1 MKDKSRNFTIL
12 DIDLQQVRGQQMGKK
27 IIIDFI
33 KNHKIS
39 YVIGIGFMFLTAYI
53 QSLFPTVLGEAID
66 VLKNN
71 GFSFN
76 EVKLKVM
83 YMLFIAIGA
92 FLTTYAW
99 RNFIV
104 ANARSLEC
112 HLREKL
118 YDHLQIL
125 SQEFYNKRKTGDLIA
140 YAINDISAVRMTFGP
155 ATAMTINGIVICAI
169 SIYLMCITI
178 NWRLTLITLLPIPFI
193 VIFMMNIGKLVQ
205 KRFKIVQENFAAI
218 SDRVQENI
226 NGIRIIKA
234 YVQEEYES
242 KNFEKL
248 NIEMMDSNLKM
259 IRVSALLSPF
269 IEIAFSISFATN
281 LIVGGNMVLAGS
293 ISLGD
298 FIAFN
303 GYLTMIMK
311 PINSIGRV
319 ITIFQRGVASL
330 KRLNEVFD
338 VEPEIKDGK
347 PGIDKPLKGEIEFR
361 DLSFSYPNSKE
372 NSIEKIGLKIPQGST
387 VGILGK
393 TGSGKTTLVN
403 LLLKLYNVE
412 DKKLFID
419 GIDINEYSLK
429 ALREGV
435 GYVPQDNFLF
445 SASIKDNIKFFK
457 DTYKDIEVEEAAKIS
472 SIYESIVTFP
482 KGFDTILGERGVNLS
497 GGQKQRISIARAV
510 IKNPSILILD
520 DSLSAVDT
528 VTESRILK
536 NLKKFRKDKTT
547 LIIAHRIS
555 AIKDADFI
563 IVLKNGKI
571 YEQGH
576 HNELIKRGGI
586 YYETYME
593 QYKDSRS

>member
-293 ISLGD
+293 MSLGD

>member
-1 MKDKSRNFTIL
+1 
-12 DIDLQQVRGQQMGKK
+12 MGKK
-27 IIIDFI
+27 IIIDFL
-33 KNHKIS
+33 KNHKVS
-39 YVIGIGFMFLTAYI
+39 YIVGIGFMFLTAYI
-53 QSLFPTVLGEAID
+53 QSLFPAVLGHTID
-66 VLKNN
+66 VLKIS
-71 GFSFN
+71 GFNFRD
-76 EVKLKVM
+76 VKLNIM
-83 YMLFIAIGA
+83 YMLLIAIGA
-92 FLTTYAW
+92 FITTYAW

-104 ANARSLEC
+104 ANARNLEC

-118 YDHLQIL
+118 YDHLQRL
-125 SQEFYNKRKTGDLIA
+125 SPEFYSKRKTGDLIA

-155 ATAMTINGIVICAI
+155 ATAMTINGVVICGI

-178 NWRLTLITLLPIPFI
+178 NWKLTLITLLPIPFI
-193 VIFMMNIGKLVQ
+193 VIFMMKIGTLVQ

-226 NGIRIIKA
+226 NGIRVIKA
-234 YVQEEYES
+234 YVQEEEES

-248 NIEMMDSNLKM
+248 NEEMMDSNLKM
-259 IRVSALLSPF
+259 VKVSAVLSPF
-269 IEIAFSISFATN
+269 IEIAFSISFAMN
-281 LIVGGNMVLAGS
+281 LIIGGNMVLSGG

-338 VEPEIKDGK
+338 VDPEIKDGIK
-347 PGIDKPLKGEIEFR
+347 AIEDSPKGNIEFKE
-361 DLSFSYPNSKE
+361 LTFSYPDSQEKA
-372 NSIEKIGLKIPQGST
+372 IEEISLKIPKGST

-412 DKKLFID
+412 HGKIFFDD
-419 GIDINEYSLK
+419 VDINDYSLK
-429 ALREGV
+429 ALREAI

-445 SASIKDNIKFFK
+445 SASIRENIKFFK
-457 DTYKDIEVEEAAKIS
+457 DTYKDSEVEEAAKIS
-472 SIYESIVTFP
+472 SIYESIMNFP

-497 GGQKQRISIARAV
+497 GGQKQRISIARAI
-510 IKNPSILILD
+510 IKKPSILIFD

-536 NLKKFRKDKTT
+536 NLKKFRKNKTT
-547 LIIAHRIS
+547 LIIAHRVS

-563 IVLKNGKI
+563 VVLKNGKI
-571 YEQGH
+571 YEQGN
-576 HNELIKRGGI
+576 HNELIKMGGI

-593 QYKDSRS
+593 QYKDSKA

>member
-1 MKDKSRNFTIL
+1 
-12 DIDLQQVRGQQMGKK
+12 MGKK
-27 IIIDFI
+27 IIIDFL
-33 KNHKIS
+33 KNHKVS
-39 YVIGIGFMFLTAYI
+39 YIVGIGFMFLTAYI
-53 QSLFPTVLGEAID
+53 QSLFPAVLGNTID
-66 VLKNN
+66 VLKIS
-71 GFSFN
+71 GFNFRD
-76 EVKLKVM
+76 VKLNIM
-83 YMLFIAIGA
+83 YMLLIAIGA
-92 FLTTYAW
+92 FITTYAW

-104 ANARSLEC
+104 ANARNLEC

-118 YDHLQIL
+118 YDHLQRL
-125 SQEFYNKRKTGDLIA
+125 SPEFYSKRKTGDLIA

-155 ATAMTINGIVICAI
+155 ATAMTINGVVICGI

-178 NWRLTLITLLPIPFI
+178 NWKLTLITLLPIPFI
-193 VIFMMNIGKLVQ
+193 VIFMMKIGTLVQ

-226 NGIRIIKA
+226 NGIRVIKA
-234 YVQEEYES
+234 YVQEEEES

-248 NIEMMDSNLKM
+248 NEEMMDSNLKM
-259 IRVSALLSPF
+259 VKVSAVLSPF
-269 IEIAFSISFATN
+269 IEIAFSISFAMN
-281 LIVGGNMVLAGS
+281 LIIGGNMVLSGG

-338 VEPEIKDGK
+338 VDPEIKDGIK
-347 PGIDKPLKGEIEFR
+347 AIEDSPKGNIEFKE
-361 DLSFSYPNSKE
+361 LTFSYPNSQEK
-372 NSIEKIGLKIPQGST
+372 SIEEISLKIPKGST

-412 DKKLFID
+412 HGKIFFDD
-419 GIDINEYSLK
+419 VDINDYSLK
-429 ALREGV
+429 ALREAI

-445 SASIKDNIKFFK
+445 SASIKENIKFFK
-457 DTYKDIEVEEAAKIS
+457 DTYKDSEVEEAAKIS
-472 SIYESIVTFP
+472 SIYESIMNFP

-497 GGQKQRISIARAV
+497 GGQKQRISIARAI
-510 IKNPSILILD
+510 IKKPSILIFD

-536 NLKKFRKDKTT
+536 NLKKFRKNKTT
-547 LIIAHRIS
+547 LIIAHRVS

-563 IVLKNGKI
+563 VVLKDGKI
-571 YEQGH
+571 YEQGN
-576 HNELIKRGGI
+576 HNELIKMGGI

-593 QYKDSRS
+593 QYKDSKA

>member
-1 MKDKSRNFTIL
+1 
-12 DIDLQQVRGQQMGKK
+12 MGKK
-27 IIIDFI
+27 IIIDFL

-39 YVIGIGFMFLTAYI
+39 YIVGIGFMFLTAYI
-53 QSLFPTVLGEAID
+53 QSLFPTVLGDTID
-66 VLKNN
+66 VLKVS
-71 GFSFN
+71 GFNFRD
-76 EVKLKVM
+76 VKLNIM
-83 YMLFIAIGA
+83 YMLLIAIGA
-92 FLTTYAW
+92 FITTYAW

-104 ANARSLEC
+104 ANARNLEC

-118 YDHLQIL
+118 YDHLQRL
-125 SQEFYNKRKTGDLIA
+125 SPEFYGKRKTGDLIA

-155 ATAMTINGIVICAI
+155 ATAMTINGVVICGI

-193 VIFMMNIGKLVQ
+193 VIFMMKIGTLVQ

-226 NGIRIIKA
+226 NGIRVIKA
-234 YVQEEYES
+234 YVQEEEES

-248 NIEMMDSNLKM
+248 NEEMMDSNLKM
-259 IRVSALLSPF
+259 VKVSAVLSPF
-269 IEIAFSISFATN
+269 IEIAFSISFVMN
-281 LIVGGNMVLAGS
+281 LIIGGNMVLSGG

-338 VEPEIKDGK
+338 VDPEIKDGIK
-347 PGIDKPLKGEIEFR
+347 AIEDSPKGNIEFKE
-361 DLSFSYPNSKE
+361 LTFSYPNSQEKA
-372 NSIEKIGLKIPQGST
+372 IEEISLKIPKGST

-412 DKKLFID
+412 HGKIFFDD
-419 GIDINEYSLK
+419 VDINHYSLK
-429 ALREGV
+429 ALREAI

-445 SASIKDNIKFFK
+445 SASIKENIKFFK
-457 DTYKDIEVEEAAKIS
+457 DTYKDSEVEEAAKIS
-472 SIYESIVTFP
+472 SIYESIMNFP

-497 GGQKQRISIARAV
+497 GGQKQRISIARAI
-510 IKNPSILILD
+510 IKKPSILIFD

-536 NLKKFRKDKTT
+536 NLKKFRKNKTT
-547 LIIAHRIS
+547 LIIAHRVS

-563 IVLKNGKI
+563 VVLKDGKI
-571 YEQGH
+571 YELGN
-576 HNELIKRGGI
+576 HNELIKMGGI

-593 QYKDSRS
+593 QYKDSKA

>member
-1 MKDKSRNFTIL
+1 
-12 DIDLQQVRGQQMGKK
+12 MGKK
-27 IIIDFI
+27 IIVDFL
-33 KNHKIS
+33 KNHKVS
-39 YVIGIGFMFLTAYI
+39 YIVGIGFMFLTAYI
-53 QSLFPTVLGEAID
+53 QSLFPAVLGNTID
-66 VLKNN
+66 VLKIS
-71 GFSFN
+71 GFNFRD
-76 EVKLKVM
+76 VKLNIM
-83 YMLFIAIGA
+83 YMLLIAIGA
-92 FLTTYAW
+92 FITTYAW

-104 ANARSLEC
+104 ANARNLEC

-118 YDHLQIL
+118 YDHLQRL
-125 SQEFYNKRKTGDLIA
+125 SPEFYSKRKTGDLIA

-155 ATAMTINGIVICAI
+155 ATAMTINGVVICGI

-178 NWRLTLITLLPIPFI
+178 NWKLTLITLLPIPFI
-193 VIFMMNIGKLVQ
+193 VIFMMKIGTLVQ

-226 NGIRIIKA
+226 NGIRVIKA
-234 YVQEEYES
+234 YVQEEEES

-248 NIEMMDSNLKM
+248 NEEMMDSNLKM
-259 IRVSALLSPF
+259 VKVSAVLSPF
-269 IEIAFSISFATN
+269 IEIAFSISFAMN
-281 LIVGGNMVLAGS
+281 LIIGGNMVLSGG

-338 VEPEIKDGK
+338 VDPEIKDGIK
-347 PGIDKPLKGEIEFR
+347 AIEDSPKGNIEFKE
-361 DLSFSYPNSKE
+361 LTFSYPNSQEK
-372 NSIEKIGLKIPQGST
+372 SIEEISLKIPKGST

-412 DKKLFID
+412 DGKIFFD
-419 GIDINEYSLK
+419 DVDINDYSLK
-429 ALREGV
+429 ALREAI

-445 SASIKDNIKFFK
+445 SASIKENIKFFK
-457 DTYKDIEVEEAAKIS
+457 DTYKDSEVEEAAKIS
-472 SIYESIVTFP
+472 SIYESIMNFP

-497 GGQKQRISIARAV
+497 GGQKQRISIARAI
-510 IKNPSILILD
+510 IKKPSILIFD

-536 NLKKFRKDKTT
+536 NLKKFRKNKTT
-547 LIIAHRIS
+547 LIIAHRVS

-563 IVLKNGKI
+563 VVLKDGKI
-571 YEQGH
+571 YEQGN
-576 HNELIKRGGI
+576 HNELIKMGGI

-593 QYKDSRS
+593 QYKDSKA